1 MKKIITIAIILVL
14 LGGILLFLSS
24 KKAPKPTTFVNTVNK
39 EIKPIEEKSEEKAE
53 EKPKELTEEEKI
65 AILKNELKLKARNFA
80 ERYGSFST
88 DARFANLFE
97 LKNEMSKRLWQEIEN
112 YIKEKEKEEAKEFYG
127 ITTKVLNVEEKDFS
141 ENEANYLI
149 LTQRIET
156 KGTEQK
162 VFYQNLELKLIK
174 EDNVWKVDRINW
186 Q

>member
-39 EIKPIEEKSEEKAE
+39 EIEPEEKSEEKAE

-65 AILKNELKLKARNFA
+65 AILKNELRLKARNFA

-112 YIKEKEKEEAKEFYG
+112 YIKEKEKEEVKEFYG

-162 VFYQNLELKLIK
+162 VFYQNLSLKMIK
-174 EDNVWKVDRINW
+174 ENGEWKVDSVKW
-186 Q
+186 E